1 MLDSMRE
8 SITATSGASKVSRA
22 SGSGGGKPVLIC
34 ELASSCFSRH
44 KSRTQCFMK
53 VPSYKMKPV

>member
-22 SGSGGGKPVLIC
+22 TGSGGGKPVLIY

-53 VPSYKMKPV
+53 VPS